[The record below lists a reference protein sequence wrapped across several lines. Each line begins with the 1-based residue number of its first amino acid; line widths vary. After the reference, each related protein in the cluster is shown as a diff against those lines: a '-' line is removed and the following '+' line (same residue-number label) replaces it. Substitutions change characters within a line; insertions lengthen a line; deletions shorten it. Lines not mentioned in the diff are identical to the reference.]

1 LLLLDEPAAGMN
13 PDETVQLMEFIEQ
26 IHETFDLTILLI
38 EHHMEVVMGL
48 ADDIV
53 VIDFGRTIAQGTP
66 EQVQS
71 NPVVI
76 EAYLGT
82 GEEG

>member
-1 LLLLDEPAAGMN
+1 MA
-13 PDETVQLMEFIEQ
+13 FIEE

-53 VIDFGRTIAQGTP
+53 VIDFGSTIAHGTP
-66 EQVQS
+66 EEVQS
-71 NPVVI
+71 DPTVI
-76 EAYLGT
+76 EAYLG
-82 GEEG
+82 EEG